1 MDMQST
7 FTTINQA
14 LKNNFHSVT
23 SEEQK
28 CIDDCLQCHAICE
41 QLIPYCLDKGGM
53 HAERIHLQKLWLC
66 ADICKTTAH
75 FLMWGS
81 DLHRRVCELCCEA
94 CLKCADDCDRMKD
107 DKLLKVCADTCRT
120 CADSCLK
127 MAVQHQ

>member
-1 MDMQST
+1 MQST

-53 HAERIHLQKLWLC
+53 HAERIHLQKIWL
-66 ADICKTTAH
+66 
-75 FLMWGS
+75 
-81 DLHRRVCELCCEA
+81 
-94 CLKCADDCDRMKD
+94 
-107 DKLLKVCADTCRT
+107 CADTCRT